1 MSRSAAPAPGHGVA
15 AALAAA
21 AEIGADP
28 EGGVSRFAWTPEL
41 AQVTER
47 VAGELRELAL
57 DVEIDAAGNLIG
69 KWDGPATGAV
79 MAASHLDTVPRGG
92 RFDGALGVLAAVE
105 AVRQLRAADFH
116 PSRPIWIGS
125 FMDEEGTRF
134 GASLFGSRAFCGEDL
149 SAALDTR
156 DPDGITL
163 GDAMAAQGRPP
174 EGIARASQ
182 VDQVD
187 RYLELHIEQGPVLW
201 SSGARV
207 AVVEAICGV
216 VGIKVEL
223 RGESNHAGTT
233 PMDMRRDAL
242 VAAAE
247 IVLALRAQAADGDE
261 LRATVGRVAVQPG
274 GRNVIPGR
282 CEFTV
287 DLRPRDQRAFD
298 GLDAWLRKLVDDVIA
313 GSGVE
318 ASIETEYAL
327 APTAMDPDTVDV
339 VEQAAAD
346 EGVKPVRMAS
356 GAGHDAMVV
365 GRHTRAAMLFVP
377 SRDGISHSPEEWT
390 DDDDCELGA
399 RVLAGALRRLSSA

>member
-1 MSRSAAPAPGHGVA
+1 MSRSAAQAPGHGVA

-41 AQVTER
+41 AEVTER
-47 VAGELRELAL
+47 VAGQLRELDL
-57 DVEIDAAGNLIG
+57 DVEIDAAGNLIA

-105 AVRQLRAADFH
+105 AVRELRAADFR

-149 SAALDTR
+149 SGALDAR
-156 DPDGITL
+156 DPDGIRL

-174 EGIARASQ
+174 EGIAQASQ
-182 VDQVD
+182 VDRVD

-233 PMDMRRDAL
+233 PMDTRRDAL

-247 IVLALRAQAADGDE
+247 IVLALRAQAAEGDE
-261 LRATVGRVAVQPG
+261 LRATVGRVAVAPG

-298 GLDAWLRKLVDDVIA
+298 GLDAWLRNLVDDVLA

-327 APTAMDPDTVDV
+327 APTAMDPDTVAV

-390 DDDDCELGA
+390 DDEDCELGA
-399 RVLAGALRRLSSA
+399 RVLAGTLRRLSSA

>member
-1 MSRSAAPAPGHGVA
+1 MSPPAAQAPGGVA

-21 AEIGADP
+21 AEIGADAD
-28 EGGVSRFAWTPEL
+28 GGVSRFAWTPEL
-41 AQVTER
+41 FEVTER
-47 VAGELRELAL
+47 VAAELRGLGLA
-57 DVEIDAAGNLIG
+57 VEIDAAGNLIG
-69 KWDGPATGAV
+69 KWDGPETGAV

-149 SAALDTR
+149 SDALDAR
-156 DPDGITL
+156 DRDGITVR
-163 GDAMAAQGRPP
+163 DAMAAQGHP
-174 EGIARASQ
+174 
-182 VDQVD
+182 VDRLAEANQIGQVD

-201 SSGARV
+201 SGGGRV

-216 VGIKVEL
+216 VGMKVEL
-223 RGESNHAGTT
+223 RGEANHAGTT

-242 VAAAE
+242 AAAAE
-247 IVLALRAQAADGDE
+247 VVLALRARAADGDQ
-261 LRATVGRVAVQPG
+261 LRATVGRITVEPG

-298 GLDAWLRKLVDDVIA
+298 ALGAWLGTLVDEAIA

-318 ASIETEYAL
+318 ASIETEYAI
-327 APTAMDPDTVDV
+327 APTAMDPDTVATL
-339 VEQAAAD
+339 ERAAAD
-346 EGVKPVRMAS
+346 EGVEAVRMAS

-377 SRDGISHSPEEWT
+377 SRNGVSHSPEEWT
-390 DDDDCELGA
+390 DDQDCELGA
-399 RVLAGALRRLSSA
+399 RVLAGALRRLSTIP